1 MKNLF
6 RITAITAAMLNGAV
20 AAELPTF
27 ELMGF
32 PITSHQVAVL
42 GSAHVQEQTPNPTL
56 TLGGL
61 PASPHQ
67 IAVLTPLHEPR
78 ERLLLRCSK
87 TAPRSTEVEKL
98 GADKPPYQR
107 DVRLLPETSITRHVR
122 FTPKSGHVQRTSSC
136 LLWAK
141 SGLMQRS
148 KKIANQSPRPPW

>member
-27 ELMGF
+27 ELMDF

-42 GSAHVQEQTPNPTL
+42 GSAHVQEQTPSPTL

-67 IAVLTPLHEPR
+67 IAVLTPRPR
-78 ERLLLRCSK
+78 ATGAAAATLLK
-87 TAPRSTEVEKL
+87 T
-98 GADKPPYQR
+98 G
-107 DVRLLPETSITRHVR
+107 
-122 FTPKSGHVQRTSSC
+122 SSFH
-136 LLWAK
+136 
-141 SGLMQRS
+141 
-148 KKIANQSPRPPW
+148 